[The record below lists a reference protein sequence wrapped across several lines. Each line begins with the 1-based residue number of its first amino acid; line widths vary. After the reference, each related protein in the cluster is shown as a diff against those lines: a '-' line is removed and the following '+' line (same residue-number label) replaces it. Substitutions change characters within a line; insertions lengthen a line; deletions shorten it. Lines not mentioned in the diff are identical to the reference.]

1 MSFNR
6 KKETREITLIKR
18 SRLIKRIKEKRLK
31 IMINLRRRGS
41 QRRKKKQGRY
51 QDLETRP
58 KPRKVDLFPNQIRI
72 LMIKV
77 NEKRTKTKK
86 IRKTKGKKRN

>member
-1 MSFNR
+1 
-6 KKETREITLIKR
+6 
-18 SRLIKRIKEKRLK
+18 
-31 IMINLRRRGS
+31 MINLRRRGS

-77 NEKRTKTKK
+77 NEKSKKTKN
-86 IRKTKGKKRN
+86 IRKTKVKKIN